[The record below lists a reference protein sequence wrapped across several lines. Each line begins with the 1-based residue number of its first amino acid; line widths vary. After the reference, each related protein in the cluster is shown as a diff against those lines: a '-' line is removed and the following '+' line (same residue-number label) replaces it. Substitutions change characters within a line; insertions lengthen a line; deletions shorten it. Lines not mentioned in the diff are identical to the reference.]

1 MKITFLGVGEA
12 FDETQTNVCLL
23 VEAAGRR
30 MLMECGANAP
40 SAVWNKSTRA
50 DYLDGIF
57 VSHFHADHTFGL
69 PALVMRMW
77 EDGRTRPFYLF
88 GPVGSQRYIE
98 RMMKMA
104 YPSMVEKLPFTLR
117 FRELQRSH
125 RWDDWNLRVVSTRH
139 SVPNLGLRLEAGSPQ
154 KVFCYSGDGM
164 FTPTAAKLY
173 TGADLLVHEAYLED
187 GQTKTHCSLVQL
199 ERLQELARPKQMALV
214 HLQRNLRKQKDDI
227 LKRYR
232 RRKWTIPDAGDSVTC

>member
-1 MKITFLGVGEA
+1 MKISFLGGGEA

-23 VEAAGRR
+23 LEAAGRR
-30 MLMECGANAP
+30 MLMECGATAP
-40 SAVWNKSTRA
+40 SAVWKKSTRA

-57 VSHFHADHTFGL
+57 ISHFHADHTFGL

-88 GPVGSQRYIE
+88 GPVGSQRFIE
-98 RMMKMA
+98 RLMKMA
-104 YPSMVEKLPFTLR
+104 YPGMVEKLPFTLR

-139 SVPNLGLRLEAGSPQ
+139 SVPTLGLRLEAGSPQ

-199 ERLQELARPKQMALV
+199 ERLHDMARPERMALV
-214 HLQRNLRKQKDDI
+214 HLRRDLRKQKDEI
-227 LKRYR
+227 IKRYR
-232 RRKWTIPDAGDSVTC
+232 RRKWTIPEAGDSVTC

>member
-199 ERLQELARPKQMALV
+199 ERLQDLARPKQMALD

>member
-40 SAVWNKSTRA
+40 SAVWKKSTRA

-57 VSHFHADHTFGL
+57 ISHFHADHTFGL

-88 GPVGSQRYIE
+88 GPVGSQRFIE

-173 TGADLLVHEAYLED
+173 TGANLLVHEAYLED

-199 ERLQELARPKQMALV
+199 ERLQDLARPERMALV
-214 HLQRNLRKQKDDI
+214 HLQRKLRKQKDEI

-232 RRKWTIPDAGDSVTC
+232 RRKWTIPEAGDSVTC

>member
-40 SAVWNKSTRA
+40 SVVWKKSTRA

-57 VSHFHADHTFGL
+57 VSHFPAAHTFGL

-199 ERLQELARPKQMALV
+199 ERLQDLARPKQMALV

>member
-40 SAVWNKSTRA
+40 SAVWKKSTRA

-57 VSHFHADHTFGL
+57 ISHFHADHTFGL

-199 ERLQELARPKQMALV
+199 ERLQDLARPKQMALV
-214 HLQRNLRKQKDDI
+214 HLQRNLRKQKDEI

-232 RRKWTIPDAGDSVTC
+232 RRKWTIPEAGDNVTC

>member
-1 MKITFLGVGEA
+1 
-12 FDETQTNVCLL
+12 
-23 VEAAGRR
+23 

-104 YPSMVEKLPFTLR
+104 YPSMVNVPFTLR

>member
-1 MKITFLGVGEA
+1 MKISFLGVGEA
-12 FDETQTNVCLL
+12 FDETQTTVCLL

-40 SAVWNKSTRA
+40 SAVWKKSTRA

-57 VSHFHADHTFGL
+57 ISHFHADHTFGL

-88 GPVGSQRYIE
+88 GPVGSQRFIE
-98 RMMKMA
+98 RLMKMA
-104 YPSMVEKLPFTLR
+104 YPGMVENVPFTLR

-173 TGADLLVHEAYLED
+173 TGADLLVHEAYLDD
-187 GQTKTHCSLVQL
+187 GQTKTHCRLVQL
-199 ERLQELARPKQMALV
+199 ERLHDLARPGRMALV
-214 HLQRNLRKQKDDI
+214 HLRRDLRKQKDEI
-227 LKRYR
+227 IKRYR
-232 RRKWTIPDAGDSVTC
+232 RRKWTIPEAGDSVTC

>member
-57 VSHFHADHTFGL
+57 ISHFHADHTFGL

-199 ERLQELARPKQMALV
+199 ERLHDLARPGRMALV

-232 RRKWTIPDAGDSVTC
+232 RRKWTIPEAGDNVTC